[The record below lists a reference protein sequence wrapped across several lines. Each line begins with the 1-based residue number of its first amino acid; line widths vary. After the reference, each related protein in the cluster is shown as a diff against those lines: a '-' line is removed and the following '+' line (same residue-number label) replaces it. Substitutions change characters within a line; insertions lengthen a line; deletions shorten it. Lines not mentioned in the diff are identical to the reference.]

1 MRSGEKGAVLAL
13 AIIFMAL
20 TGLILPPSIRYV
32 GAALAVSRVA
42 EHRVESLYAA
52 QSAAYAVYAHIR
64 ESGSIAFRDDYT
76 LASPELTTPPSG
88 DEREVNGYLA
98 SQITVKVEDPEHP
111 DTDMTVFT
119 EPYWPNYPTPQ
130 GYKVTCTV
138 EETKFTLMAIAY
150 RVPKVGGGWDM
161 GIWNWS
167 VA

>member
-1 MRSGEKGAVLAL
+1 M

-52 QSAAYAVYAHIR
+52 QSAAYAVYAHIL
-64 ESGSIAFRDDYT
+64 ESESIAFDSYT
-76 LASPELTTPPSG
+76 LADLTTTPPEH
-88 DEREVNGYLA
+88 EREVNGYLA
-98 SQITVKVEDPEHP
+98 SQITVTVEDPENP
-111 DTDMTVFT
+111 ATDMTVFT
-119 EPYWPNYPTPQ
+119 ESYWPNWPTPQ

-150 RVPKVGGGWDM
+150 RVPKAEGGWDM
-161 GIWNWS
+161 GIRNWR